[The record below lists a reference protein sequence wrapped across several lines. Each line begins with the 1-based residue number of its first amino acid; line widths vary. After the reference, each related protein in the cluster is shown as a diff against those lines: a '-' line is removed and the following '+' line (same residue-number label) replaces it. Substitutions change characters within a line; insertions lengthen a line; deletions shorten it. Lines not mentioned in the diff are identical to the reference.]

1 MAFRSRTSWD
11 AGVSNVACTSKI
23 AEARRPDKIRG
34 ARTKHPSCFDS
45 FRYPTPDAVKMTHPI
60 QAAGRR
66 RPDISSHA
74 RLVELMTAPQQLT
87 SLVSW
92 ICVQC

>member
-1 MAFRSRTSWD
+1 
-11 AGVSNVACTSKI
+11 
-23 AEARRPDKIRG
+23 
-34 ARTKHPSCFDS
+34 
-45 FRYPTPDAVKMTHPI
+45 MTHPI

-74 RLVELMTAPQQLT
+74 RLVELMAAPQRLT

-92 ICVQC
+92 ICV